1 MFDLDVSE
9 IDSVNVRVHCDKG
22 IAHEL
27 ADYFTFKV
35 PGYKFMPA
43 YRSRMWN
50 GEIKLYN
57 IHTQTI
63 YAGLVEYIQKFA
75 DERKYTITLPSR
87 NAFTTTAADVQ
98 GFMEDFLN
106 VQVRGKKVSPHE
118 HQINAVQHAMQEERC
133 LLLSPTGSG
142 KSLIIYALLRYYLS
156 KIPKDKKVL
165 IIVPTVSLVE
175 QMFSDFTD
183 YSSAN
188 GWDVKNNCH
197 KILAGADKATQKRV
211 VISTWQSIYKQTEKY
226 FEQFG
231 AVVGDE
237 AHLFKSKSLTAILTK
252 LKRCPFRVGT
262 TGTLDG
268 TDTHRLVLEGLFG
281 RAYEVTKTKALMEKK
296 ILSDLKIDC
305 ILLSYPDIDRES
317 VKRAKYPDEI
327 KWIIGS
333 PRRNRFIANLCKS
346 LKGNSLILFQFVE
359 DHGKVLNTMVRSCI
373 PPERKVFFVYGG
385 TEASEREEIRKIVET
400 ESDAVIIASYG
411 TFSTGISIRRLN
423 NIIFA
428 SPSKSRIRVLQSIGR
443 QLRVSED
450 KTTARLYDLGDDLSW
465 KTWKNHTLRHMN
477 ERMKLYEAEGFD
489 HKVVKIQL
497 GEDT

>member
-106 VQVRGKKVSPHE
+106 VQVHGKKVSPHE

-188 GWDVKNNCH
+188 GWDVKTNCH
-197 KILAGADKATQKRV
+197 KILAGAEKATQKRV

-477 ERMKLYEAEGFD
+477 ERMKLYEAEGFE